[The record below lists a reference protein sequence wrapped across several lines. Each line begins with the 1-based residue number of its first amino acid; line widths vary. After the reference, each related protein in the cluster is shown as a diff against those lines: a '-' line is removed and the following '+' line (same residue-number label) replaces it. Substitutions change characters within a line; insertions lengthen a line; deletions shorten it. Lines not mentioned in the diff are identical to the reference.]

1 MHDRYKCSSYPVEC
15 AGSAGSH
22 VRQGGVGRV
31 TRRSVS
37 VFSPASDLHSFT
49 QHTESSVKYYDLPN
63 IICSFI
69 LMARVFIPDTIR
81 TKGK

>member
-1 MHDRYKCSSYPVEC
+1 MLVLSCREC
-15 AGSAGSH
+15 AGTAGSAGSH

-63 IICSFI
+63 MFI
-69 LMARVFIPDTIR
+69 YSYGSGIHS
-81 TKGK
+81 